1 MKKTIFYNTNPVAIS
16 TRLNEYMKSNFGYEV
31 ESDLES
37 LREAKVALE
46 AQKREMRADHQD
58 RAYVENMLMLE
69 TIKSLLKAHVAEVA
83 EGKLPPALQAYQD
96 KKNGKKTKDAKEEKV
111 DEKAKPDFADIDG
124 DGDKKEPMKKAAKD
138 AKKKKVDEAQERPY
152 VCVHA
157 KKGTHECTATSSYG
171 AAQKAAAHWKLK
183 STAGIDAHL
192 ADVKKVAESVNEDR
206 EISVDN
212 FRGAKAA
219 EAAMISHIAA
229 THDADGFEEVHEKL
243 AKMFQQAADMFY
255 DENPKAMQL
264 YKQAINLEKKHGL
277 DESLNEA
284 EKRWKQTSLSAA
296 EAEKEYG
303 KENVKVKKGALRN
316 GDDMVEVFVEGKYK
330 SDAQR
335 KAVHAAKAEKANEGE
350 TPKFDTM
357 KKYSNTYEA
366 PKEYKMKK
374 EKLEEGLMAQLN
386 ALLEADAADAEI
398 TMAARGIVDE
408 LQDMIEKLGKI
419 QNDQLGPL
427 ADEMAYS
434 HGPEQSAAFKE
445 ATDSA
450 IAGLLG
456 QARSTKDAVND
467 AVLVLTGQQPTS
479 DMAATG
485 AELGGDM
492 GDDMEDDISMDMEL
506 SGGDESMSG
515 PEDEPLGRAKR

>member
-16 TRLNEYMKSNFGYEV
+16 TRLNEYMKSNFGYSV
-31 ESDLES
+31 ESDLAS

-46 AQKREMRADHQD
+46 AQKRELRADHQD

-69 TIKSLLKAHVAEVA
+69 TIKSLLKAHVAEG
-83 EGKLPPALQAYQD
+83 ELPPGLKAYQD
-96 KKNGKKTKDAKEEKV
+96 KKKGKAKSDKMPMDAGKDGKMGTKDDKPAFLKK
-111 DEKAKPDFADIDG
+111 DES
-124 DGDKKEPMKKAAKD
+124 
-138 AKKKKVDEAQERPY
+138 VSEAEERPY
-152 VCVHA
+152 ICFHT
-157 KKGTHECTATSSYG
+157 KKGRHECHADSSYG
-171 AAQKAAAHWKLK
+171 AAKKAAAHWKLK
-183 STAGIDAHL
+183 STAGITAKL
-192 ADVKKVAESVNEDR
+192 ADVEHVAES
-206 EISVDN
+206 
-212 FRGAKAA
+212 
-219 EAAMISHIAA
+219 
-229 THDADGFEEVHEKL
+229 
-243 AKMFQQAADMFY
+243 
-255 DENPKAMQL
+255 
-264 YKQAINLEKKHGL
+264 
-277 DESLNEA
+277 
-284 EKRWKQTSLSAA
+284 EKRWKQTSMSAA

-303 KENVKVKKGALRN
+303 KSNVKVKKGALRN

-357 KKYSNTYEA
+357 TKYSNTYEA

-456 QARSTKDAVND
+456 QARATKDSVND
-467 AVLVLTGQQPTS
+467 AVLVLTGQQPAS

-492 GDDMEDDISMDMEL
+492 GADMEDDISMDMEL
-506 SGGDESMSG
+506 SGGDESMAG

>member
-69 TIKSLLKAHVAEVA
+69 TIKSLLKAHVAE
-83 EGKLPPALQAYQD
+83 GKLPPALQAYQD

-111 DEKAKPDFADIDG
+111 DE
-124 DGDKKEPMKKAAKD
+124 
-138 AKKKKVDEAQERPY
+138 AQERPY

-157 KKGTHECTATSSYG
+157 KKGKHECTATSSYG

-192 ADVKKVAESVNEDR
+192 ADVEKVAES
-206 EISVDN
+206 
-212 FRGAKAA
+212 
-219 EAAMISHIAA
+219 
-229 THDADGFEEVHEKL
+229 
-243 AKMFQQAADMFY
+243 
-255 DENPKAMQL
+255 
-264 YKQAINLEKKHGL
+264 
-277 DESLNEA
+277 
-284 EKRWKQTSLSAA
+284 EKRWKQTSMSAA

-303 KENVKVKKGALRN
+303 KSNVKVKKGALRN

-434 HGPEQSAAFKE
+434 HGPEQSASFKE

-450 IAGLLG
+450 IASLLG

-467 AVLVLTGQQPTS
+467 AVLVLTGQQPAS

>member
-37 LREAKVALE
+37 LREAKSALE

-58 RAYVENMLMLE
+58 RTYIENMLMLE
-69 TIKSLLKAHVAEVA
+69 TIKSLLKAHVAE
-83 EGKLPPALQAYQD
+83 GKLPPALQAYQD
-96 KKNGKKTKDAKEEKV
+96 KKKKKAGDKEDKVEEK
-111 DEKAKPDFADIDG
+111 KKPDANKNGIPDYAEDG
-124 DGDKKEPMKKAAKD
+124 KGKNDLAKG
-138 AKKKKVDEAQERPY
+138 KKKKVDEAEERPY

-157 KKGTHECTATSSYG
+157 KKGKHECHATSSYG
-171 AAQKAAAHWKLK
+171 AAKKAAEHWKMK

-192 ADVKKVAESVNEDR
+192 ADVEKVAES
-206 EISVDN
+206 
-212 FRGAKAA
+212 
-219 EAAMISHIAA
+219 
-229 THDADGFEEVHEKL
+229 
-243 AKMFQQAADMFY
+243 
-255 DENPKAMQL
+255 
-264 YKQAINLEKKHGL
+264 
-277 DESLNEA
+277 
-284 EKRWKQTSLSAA
+284 EKRWKQTSMSAA

-303 KENVKVKKGALRN
+303 KSNVKVKKGALRN

-357 KKYSNTYEA
+357 TKYSNTYEA

-506 SGGDESMSG
+506 SGGDESMAG

>member
-16 TRLNEYMKSNFGYEV
+16 TRLNEYMKANFGYSV
-31 ESDLES
+31 ESDLAS

-46 AQKREMRADHQD
+46 AQKRELRADHQD

-69 TIKSLLKAHVAEVA
+69 TIKSLLKAHVAEG
-83 EGKLPPALQAYQD
+83 ELPPGLKAYQD
-96 KKNGKKTKDAKEEKV
+96 KKKGKAPKKDKAKSDKMPMDAGKDGKMGTKDDKPAFLKKDESVSEGFKIRDKSRGYGVSDKTYKTRKEAQDAAVMKSASSGGDYEVIEEKV
-111 DEKAKPDFADIDG
+111 
-124 DGDKKEPMKKAAKD
+124 
-138 AKKKKVDEAQERPY
+138 
-152 VCVHA
+152 
-157 KKGTHECTATSSYG
+157 AT
-171 AAQKAAAHWKLK
+171 
-183 STAGIDAHL
+183 
-192 ADVKKVAESVNEDR
+192 
-206 EISVDN
+206 
-212 FRGAKAA
+212 
-219 EAAMISHIAA
+219 
-229 THDADGFEEVHEKL
+229 
-243 AKMFQQAADMFY
+243 
-255 DENPKAMQL
+255 
-264 YKQAINLEKKHGL
+264 
-277 DESLNEA
+277 
-284 EKRWKQTSLSAA
+284 
-296 EAEKEYG
+296 
-303 KENVKVKKGALRN
+303 
-316 GDDMVEVFVEGKYK
+316 EGKYK

-335 KAVHAAKAEKANEGE
+335 KAVHAAKAEKTNEGDS
-350 TPKFDTM
+350 PKFDTM

-434 HGPEQSAAFKE
+434 HGPEQSASFKQ

-467 AVLVLTGQQPTS
+467 AVLVLTGQQPAS

-492 GDDMEDDISMDMEL
+492 GADMEDDISMDMEF

>member
-16 TRLNEYMKSNFGYEV
+16 TRLNEYMKSNFGYSV
-31 ESDLES
+31 ESDLAS

-46 AQKREMRADHQD
+46 AQKRELRADHQD
-58 RAYVENMLMLE
+58 RAYIENMLMLE
-69 TIKSLLKAHVAEVA
+69 TIKSLLKAHVAEG
-83 EGKLPPALQAYQD
+83 ELPPGLKAYQD
-96 KKNGKKTKDAKEEKV
+96 KKKGKAPKKDKAKSDKMPMDAGKDGKMGTKD
-111 DEKAKPDFADIDG
+111 DKPAF
-124 DGDKKEPMKKAAKD
+124 
-138 AKKKKVDEAQERPY
+138 
-152 VCVHA
+152 
-157 KKGTHECTATSSYG
+157 
-171 AAQKAAAHWKLK
+171 LK
-183 STAGIDAHL
+183 N
-192 ADVKKVAESVNEDR
+192 ESV
-206 EISVDN
+206 
-212 FRGAKAA
+212 
-219 EAAMISHIAA
+219 
-229 THDADGFEEVHEKL
+229 
-243 AKMFQQAADMFY
+243 
-255 DENPKAMQL
+255 
-264 YKQAINLEKKHGL
+264 
-277 DESLNEA
+277 NEA
-284 EKRWKQTSLSAA
+284 EKRWKQTSMSSA
-296 EAEKEYG
+296 EATKKYG
-303 KENVKVKKGALRN
+303 KENVKVKKGGLRN

-335 KAVHAAKAEKANEGE
+335 KAVHASKAEKANEGE

-427 ADEMAYS
+427 ADEMAFS

-445 ATDSA
+445 ASDSA

-467 AVLVLTGQQPTS
+467 AVLVLMGDKPAD

-492 GDDMEDDISMDMEL
+492 GADMEDDISMDMDL
-506 SGGDESMSG
+506 TGGDESMAG